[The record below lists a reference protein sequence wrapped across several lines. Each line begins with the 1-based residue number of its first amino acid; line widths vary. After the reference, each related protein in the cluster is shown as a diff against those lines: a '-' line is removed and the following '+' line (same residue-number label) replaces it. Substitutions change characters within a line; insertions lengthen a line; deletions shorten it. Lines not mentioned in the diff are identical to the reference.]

1 MSEYTVYCGNE
12 PQGCCE
18 SKICGMEEVNSKE
31 GAINAIKNIEVNLEN
46 NERESN
52 NLYRQIN
59 EYKNKLGELS
69 LIELMNRG
77 IIGKCFYSNSGAPF
91 NYYLREDSE
100 TKVLSYFRI
109 IKIVSKTRDN
119 IYANIEFFSL
129 ITDKENKLFQM
140 KNGEFDIRF
149 SDLDSKYEI
158 DKDTFYQK
166 RDEFF
171 NEFKSYMG

>member
-1 MSEYTVYCGNE
+1 MSECTVNWGDGL
-12 PQGCCE
+12 QRCCE

-77 IIGKCFYSNSGAPF
+77 IIGKCFYSNGGVPLK
-91 NYYLREDSE
+91 YYLREGCE
-100 TKVLSYFRI
+100 EKVLSYFRI
-109 IKIVSKTRDN
+109 INIVSKDRDN
-119 IYANIEFFSL
+119 INAHVEFFSL
-129 ITDKENKLFQM
+129 MTSKEDKFFKMSNETLYIK
-140 KNGEFDIRF
+140 F

-166 RDEFF
+166 RDEFL
-171 NEFKSYMG
+171 NEFKAYMG